1 MTRVGELLRGKNSAL
16 VTVEPSADISTAVRL
31 LQKHEIGGLPVVGP
45 GGELAGFVGERDVIR
60 AVDRNAGTVR
70 DLPVSRFM
78 QEPPTCLIDDPL
90 HDVMS
95 KMTRQ
100 RFRHLVVLDGGR
112 LAGIISVGDIVK
124 HRLDQLEMETG
135 VLRDYVVAQRAAS

>member
-1 MTRVGELLRGKNSAL
+1 MTRVGELLRGKSASL
-16 VTVEPSADISTAVRL
+16 VTVESNADISTVVRL
-31 LQKHEIGGLPVVGP
+31 LQKHEIGGLPVIGAE
-45 GGELAGFVGERDVIR
+45 GQLIGFVGERDVIR
-60 AVDRNAGTVR
+60 AADRNAGTLR

-78 QEPPTCLIDDPL
+78 QDPPTCSIDDPL
-90 HDVMS
+90 HDVMA
-95 KMTRQ
+95 KMTRK